1 MYQDNLYGKLH
12 PKILSIRAE
21 EWEEVLKKDLTNR
34 PSFEIKQNELTFSQI
49 VSLHLGTPFDI
60 DEYYN
65 RLYDYV
71 HDRTFG
77 FAHLDH
83 FNLDKTIEQKD
94 FQALQKLI
102 LTSREEKLSINRFV
116 AFLDGEN
123 LLIRDKN
130 PAINRRIR
138 EAMVETLRLFESTEQ
153 NGLQSANLRRV
164 LVDVIKWAKNHLP
177 ILLDSS
183 NPEKSL
189 ARVLW
194 YGDANE
200 SQVYFLYYMYVLGF
214 DLAIFNPAG
223 DDPISKL
230 KNSMTYSFIYTY
242 PDQSEPEPFPKERR
256 RRQATVAYRA
266 SREIEAI
273 LNHEGSLLYK
283 PWQLR
288 DYTPS
293 SLTLKTTYDELFILI
308 KEKAFVRPEFEVKN
322 GHVNIPSIFAKIM
335 GVSRDRKEYWERIQF
350 LMQLPHTQL
359 IQQFPFT
366 RPVNNDFRFHYQ
378 DALGQDGLLS
388 PEKMMRSHYWKYKHL
403 ATGLQKGIAHAIRT
417 LCSRPSLLPVHGESK
432 EEVNIYMFT
441 QSMQIPANILQLL
454 QTFDY
459 SQDVPTLVLYNNE
472 LNGQLS
478 RSDAVILLLLNQFG
492 VDIVLYNPPGH
503 NDLENYMDPDKFDT
517 HWLDDMVFNLEF
529 KEPSIIKKI
538 FSQGFLKNLRG
549 D

>member
-1 MYQDNLYGKLH
+1 MYQDHSYGKLH
-12 PKILSIRAE
+12 PNILTIRSE
-21 EWEEVLKKDLTNR
+21 EWEEIVKMDLSDR
-34 PSFEIKQNELTFSQI
+34 PAYEIKQNELRFGQI
-49 VSLHLGTPFDI
+49 VSLYLGTPFDI

-71 HDRTFG
+71 HDHTFG
-77 FAHLDH
+77 FAQFDH
-83 FNLDKTIEQKD
+83 TNLDRTIDQKD
-94 FQALQKLI
+94 FQSLQKLI
-102 LTSREEKLSINRFV
+102 LMSREEKLSINRFV

-138 EAMVETLRLFESTEQ
+138 EAMIETLRLFEQTEDH
-153 NGLQSANLRRV
+153 GLQSANLRRV
-164 LVDVIKWAKNHLP
+164 LVDVIKWAKNHFPL
-177 ILLDSS
+177 LLDSS
-183 NPEKSL
+183 NPEKMV

-200 SQVYFLYYMYVLGF
+200 SQVYFLYYMYMMGF

-223 DDPISKL
+223 IDPLAKL
-230 KNSMTYSFIYTY
+230 KKIITYSFIFTY
-242 PDQSEPEPFPKERR
+242 PDQSEGDPFPKEKR

-273 LNHEGSLLYK
+273 LNHEGSYLYK

-293 SLTLKTTYDELFILI
+293 TLTLKTTYDELFILI
-308 KEKAFVRPEFEVKN
+308 KEKAFVRPNFEVKN

-335 GVSRDRKEYWERIQF
+335 GVSRDRKEYWDRIQF
-350 LMQLPHTQL
+350 LLQLPHAQL

-366 RPVNNDFRFHYQ
+366 RPINNDFRFHYQ
-378 DALGQDGLLS
+378 DAIGTDGLLS
-388 PEKMMRSHYWKYKHL
+388 PEKMMRAHYWKYKHL
-403 ATGLQKGIAHAIRT
+403 PTGLQKGIAYAIRT
-417 LCSRPSLLPVHGESK
+417 LCSRPSLLPVHGESN

-441 QSMQIPANILQLL
+441 QSMQIPSALLQLL

-459 SQDVPTLVLYNNE
+459 SQDVPTLILYNNE

-478 RSDAVILLLLNQFG
+478 RSDAVMLLLLNQFG
-492 VDIVLYNPPGH
+492 IDIVLYNPPGH
-503 NDLENYMDPDKFDT
+503 NDLENYMDPGVFDT